1 MKFGSNIACFIPIKE
16 NSKRVKGKNL
26 RNLGNKPLYR
36 HILDK
41 CTKVFN
47 NVFVDTDSDLIK
59 TYCNNIISAID
70 TMININSIEDITYIT
85 RTKDCKEWS
94 VPDINIKEL
103 RNLRQQI
110 DENILMEGLN
120 SLEETA

>member
-1 MKFGSNIACFIPIKE
+1 
-16 NSKRVKGKNL
+16 
-26 RNLGNKPLYR
+26 
-36 HILDK
+36 
-41 CTKVFN
+41 
-47 NVFVDTDSDLIK
+47 
-59 TYCNNIISAID
+59 
-70 TMININSIEDITYIT
+70 MINIDSVEDITYIT

-120 SLEETA
+120 SLEETT

>member
-1 MKFGSNIACFIPIKE
+1 MDEYIIKVVIE
-16 NSKRVKGKNL
+16 GK
-26 RNLGNKPLYR
+26 P
-36 HILDK
+36 HIL
-41 CTKVFN
+41 
-47 NVFVDTDSDLIK
+47 K

-120 SLEETA
+120 SLEETAW